1 MAVIMKCLIYEI
13 FFPPSSEMN
22 GVKQKRK
29 IGDDEDSEIDCED
42 DDDTEEE
49 VEEDSICK
57 QSTTFL
63 GILV

>member
-1 MAVIMKCLIYEI
+1 MKCLIYEI

-29 IGDDEDSEIDCED
+29 TGDDEDSEIACED
-42 DDDTEEE
+42 HDTEEE
-49 VEEDSICK
+49 VEDSICK
-57 QSTTFL
+57 HGITFL